1 MKMKRLSVLYV
12 ALIAALLSGCATTPR
27 QRGFTADQLKTL
39 GEKALLAQDAPSSL
53 KYLTE
58 AEKKQPNDA
67 SIQYDLGLAYNLRG
81 FDAQALEHIQKALK
95 IKPDYPEAL
104 NTLGYMYATGGQFDL
119 AKEAF
124 EKAMNNPFYQT
135 PQMAAL
141 NLGELY
147 EKRGDS
153 RMALAYYRKAVKL
166 DAHYAQA
173 WFRVGKMLEKT
184 GSNEEAKQAYETAVR
199 ESPEM
204 AEAYLRLGIIDYNA
218 GAIKEAAGS
227 FSQVER
233 LAPNTKLGAE
243 AQSYME
249 KINNSEPVAT
259 PFHYQPARLKP
270 KKFKESHKI
279 EPFPPSALQHS
290 GDPPSTA
297 EQSSNASGQ
306 TGAPG
311 GENGATTANST
322 AVKPPSPLRYVVKVA
337 SYEDKAKADD
347 LKSRLGAKGYN
358 AVVRHVPGH
367 NFVVELK
374 SVDTFSKASTLQ
386 TQVAGET
393 NDPPKIIKLPAR

>member
-1 MKMKRLSVLYV
+1 MRRLSVLYV
-12 ALIAALLSGCATTPR
+12 ALIAALVSGCATTPR
-27 QRGFTADQLKTL
+27 QRGFTADQMKTL

-67 SIQYDLGLAYNLRG
+67 VIQYDLGLAYNLRG

-104 NTLGYMYATGGQFDL
+104 NTLGYMYATRGQFDL

-124 EKAMNNPFYQT
+124 EKAMNNAFYQT

-153 RMALAYYRKAVKL
+153 QMALVYYRKAVKL
-166 DAHYAQA
+166 DPHYAQA
-173 WFRVGKMLEKT
+173 WFRVGKMLEKS
-184 GSNEEAKQAYETAVR
+184 GNNEEAKQAYETALR

-204 AEAYLRLGIIDYNA
+204 AEAHLRMGIIAYNA
-218 GAIKEAAGS
+218 GAVKEAAGA

-233 LAPNTKLGAE
+233 LAPNSNLSTE

-249 KINNSEPVAT
+249 KINNPEPAAT

-270 KKFKESHKI
+270 KKFKDPRKLE
-279 EPFPPSALQHS
+279 PPSPPVSQNT
-290 GDPPSTA
+290 GDPAATT
-297 EQSSNASGQ
+297 EQSANASGQ

-311 GENGATTANST
+311 GENGAAPPNTTAVN
-322 AVKPPSPLRYVVKVA
+322 PPSPLRYVVKVG
-337 SYEDKAKADD
+337 SYQDKAKAED
-347 LKSRLGAKGYN
+347 LKSRLAAKGYN

-367 NFVVELK
+367 DFVVELK

-386 TQVAGET
+386 TQVTGET